1 MIAPM
6 KRLSILCLA
15 ADIETS
21 LEALHDLGVL
31 HVTPSD
37 ELTGATSQEAHQRL
51 DEARTALETLNAHTH
66 HHIGHSKA
74 PTPPVDDVDSLI
86 RKVCGLRQEYR
97 HLEETLVSLRHKH
110 HARLPYGNFDPKTVR
125 DLAEHGVVVRLY
137 HAKDLSVIDVP
148 EGVLQ
153 HVLSTDKTGAYFVLI
168 GEGDFSVD
176 DAVEFRIPSKSLAD
190 IEMEIRTTR
199 QSLHGLNGRLT
210 ALTYARNSVARV
222 VDDCMDA
229 VTYADV
235 HDTMRRHG
243 AVASL
248 YGYCP
253 EEELPAVQEASQK
266 HGWGLLIEDPD
277 EDDDVPT
284 LLKFPRWV
292 TPIKAVLQMLSIL
305 PGYHEADISGV
316 FLIFFSIFFAILIG
330 DAGYGLLFLAIT
342 LLARHKKPD
351 APAYPFVLF
360 GILSTCTIVWGAI
373 TGNYFG
379 IAPSAL
385 PSFLQGVQ
393 VPWLVGEAS
402 QDHVMTLCFLIGAI
416 HLTIAHAWNI
426 LALAPDTKALAQL
439 GWIGLVWS
447 MYLFALNMVL
457 AAPLPGFFLP
467 LLIASLLLILL
478 FMTPLSKMK
487 KEWIHHAM
495 FPLSI
500 INCFVDVVS
509 YIRLFA
515 VGLASLSVAQSFNDM
530 AMQLG
535 WQKIWTLPIMA
546 LILLA
551 GHGLNIILC
560 ALGILVHGVRLN
572 TLEFSLH
579 KELEWKGIPYQPF
592 ARKERSIA
600 D

>member
-1 MIAPM
+1 M
-6 KRLSILCLA
+6 
-15 ADIETS
+15 
-21 LEALHDLGVL
+21 
-31 HVTPSD
+31 
-37 ELTGATSQEAHQRL
+37 
-51 DEARTALETLNAHTH
+51 
-66 HHIGHSKA
+66 
-74 PTPPVDDVDSLI
+74 
-86 RKVCGLRQEYR
+86 
-97 HLEETLVSLRHKH
+97 
-110 HARLPYGNFDPKTVR
+110 
-125 DLAEHGVVVRLY
+125 
-137 HAKDLSVIDVP
+137 
-148 EGVLQ
+148 
-153 HVLSTDKTGAYFVLI
+153 
-168 GEGDFSVD
+168 
-176 DAVEFRIPSKSLAD
+176 
-190 IEMEIRTTR
+190 
-199 QSLHGLNGRLT
+199 
-210 ALTYARNSVARV
+210 
-222 VDDCMDA
+222 
-229 VTYADV
+229 
-235 HDTMRRHG
+235 
-243 AVASL
+243 AS
-248 YGYCP
+248 P
-253 EEELPAVQEASQK
+253 
-266 HGWGLLIEDPD
+266 
-277 EDDDVPT
+277 
-284 LLKFPRWV
+284 
-292 TPIKAVLQMLSIL
+292 L
-305 PGYHEADISGV
+305 PGAWNAANFLQIKQVQPPSGPAATGQHQGVGPAQQQGSTTAHEGQ
-316 FLIFFSIFFAILIG
+316 
-330 DAGYGLLFLAIT
+330 
-342 LLARHKKPD
+342 
-351 APAYPFVLF
+351 APP
-360 GILSTCTIVWGAI
+360 GGAPEA
-373 TGNYFG
+373 NPSQ
-379 IAPSAL
+379 PSAL